1 MDSELFDSPHF
12 EFSVSLSL
20 FISPSISIFLYLY
33 LPLSLSL
40 SPSISISHYLYL
52 PLSLSLSQCASISF
66 QFGGEIV
73 IICEQVVGCNR
84 FGHAVAQDRYEKSVS
99 HQSYAGSAMQ

>member
-33 LPLSLSL
+33 L
-40 SPSISISHYLYL
+40 YL
-52 PLSLSLSQCASISF
+52 PLSLSPTISISLYLYLSLS
-66 QFGGEIV
+66 V
-73 IICEQVVGCNR
+73 RR
-84 FGHAVAQDRYEKSVS
+84 FHFSLEERLLLYASKLLAAIASDTPWHKTGTKSL
-99 HQSYAGSAMQ
+99 